1 MISYFMCFHFVEI
14 NMLILRVLY
23 YILHTEGFGSDFGLD
38 DKRHKV
44 GYKQL

>member
-1 MISYFMCFHFVEI
+1 MFVEI

-23 YILHTEGFGSDFGLD
+23 YILRTESFGSDFGLD
-38 DKRHKV
+38 DKGIKYGV